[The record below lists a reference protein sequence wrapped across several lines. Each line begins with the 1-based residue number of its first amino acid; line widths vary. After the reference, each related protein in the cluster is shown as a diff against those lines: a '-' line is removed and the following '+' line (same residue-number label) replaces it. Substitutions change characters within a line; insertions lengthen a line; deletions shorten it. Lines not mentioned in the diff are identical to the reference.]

1 MNTFIEMGL
10 APELLRAVEE
20 LGFETPT
27 PIQQKAIPVILNG
40 GNDLVVLA
48 QTGTGKTAAFG
59 LPILQL
65 GDTESHHLQTLVL
78 CPTRE
83 LCMQIT
89 SELNKYA
96 RYTTGVKVVP
106 VYGGASINDQIRAL
120 KGGSQ
125 IVVGTPGR
133 VLDMIERNVLNLT
146 EIRWMILDEA
156 DEMLNMGFK
165 DDLDAILAATPKE
178 KQTLLFSA
186 TMPNEVAKIA
196 RKYMNSPE
204 EVSVG
209 RRNSGAE
216 NVSHEYF
223 MVHARDRYP
232 ALKRIVD
239 INPDVYGIVFCRTRM
254 ETKEVADKLMQDG
267 YNADALHGDLS
278 QAQRD
283 YVMNR
288 FRLKN
293 IQLLVATDVAARG
306 LDVQDLTHIIN
317 YNLPDDPEVYIHR
330 SGRTGRAGKTGISVS
345 LIHTRENGRIKDLER
360 LIQKS
365 FEKKTVPGGREICEK
380 QLLSLV
386 DRVENTVVD
395 EVNIKKYLPAI
406 FEKLEWLS
414 REELIKHFISV
425 EFNRFLDYYK
435 DAPDL
440 NVAAHDKR
448 SEGSSRS
455 SSTSFARLHINL
467 GLKHG
472 LSASAL
478 ISVINRSLHG
488 QRIDFGKI
496 EILRNFSFFEV
507 DESRVQHLL
516 KDVENAQFDGTPF
529 KIELSAPSDQS
540 EPRKRGSGDD
550 YKRKSRTGDDYKS
563 KPRGDS
569 YKSRSGSGDSYAK
582 KSGSGDAYPKKTGSG
597 DDYPKK
603 SGKIKRKRNVPKW

>member
-106 VYGGASINDQIRAL
+106 VYGGASINDQIWAL

-133 VLDMIERNVLNLT
+133 VLDMIERKVLNLT